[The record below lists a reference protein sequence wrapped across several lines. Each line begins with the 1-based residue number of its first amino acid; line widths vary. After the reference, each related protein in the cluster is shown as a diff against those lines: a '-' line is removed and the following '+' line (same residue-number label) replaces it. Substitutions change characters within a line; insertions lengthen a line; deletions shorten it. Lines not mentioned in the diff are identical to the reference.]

1 MSEATVSLGIHWH
14 AQLQHSKTWTAEDLA
29 FAREQLLL
37 LEAGRGTGSGKQ
49 LILVTV
55 TERQGTYFSY
65 SEEWSRGE
73 LLVAAALV
81 NDLELVADLVADTDA
96 EGPFSVTT
104 EVDLPV

>member
-1 MSEATVSLGIHWH
+1 LGIHWH
-14 AQLQHSKTWTAEDLA
+14 AQLKHSKTWTADDLA
-29 FAREQLLL
+29 FAREQINV
-37 LEAGRGTGSGKQ
+37 LESGNKSGSGKQ
-49 LILVTV
+49 LILITV
-55 TERQGTYFSY
+55 TERQGTYFGY

-81 NDLELVADLVADTDA
+81 NDLELVSEIVGDTDA